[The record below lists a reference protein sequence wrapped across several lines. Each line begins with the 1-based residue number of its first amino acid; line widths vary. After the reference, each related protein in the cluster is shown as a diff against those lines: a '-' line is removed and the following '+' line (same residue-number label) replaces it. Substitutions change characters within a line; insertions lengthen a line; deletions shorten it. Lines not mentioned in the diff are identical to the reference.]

1 MSQKMVHVLKK
12 NFKSTNRNIC
22 PPKGLHVNKK
32 ASTATKNSF
41 TSIKKGFTVPKNN
54 FTVTKRGLMHN
65 KRASRPTKRTSC
77 PPARASGTPTKIV
90 MTDRPSTVHIFS
102 LQRVKLPAPSY
113 TAYTELNIRSK
124 VEKRKIQ
131 KFIDTVSDGKSL
143 SQPACQKE
151 WKRC

>member
-1 MSQKMVHVLKK
+1 MRIHRIPH
-12 NFKSTNRNIC
+12 T
-22 PPKGLHVNKK
+22 
-32 ASTATKNSF
+32 
-41 TSIKKGFTVPKNN
+41 N
-54 FTVTKRGLMHN
+54 FTVTKKGLMHN

-77 PPARASGTPTKIV
+77 PPARASGTPTKIL

-102 LQRVKLPAPSY
+102 LQRVKLPSPSY

-124 VEKRKIQ
+124 AEKRKIQ

-151 WKRC
+151 WKRCREENK